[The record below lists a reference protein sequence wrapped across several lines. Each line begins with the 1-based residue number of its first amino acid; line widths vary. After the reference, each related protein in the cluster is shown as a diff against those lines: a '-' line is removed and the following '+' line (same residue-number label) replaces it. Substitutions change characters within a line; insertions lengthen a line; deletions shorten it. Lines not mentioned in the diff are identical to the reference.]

1 MEESHRYQS
10 HMIYLDEIIPPTAR
24 KPDYIGD
31 TEWVLNL
38 VNSVLYMM
46 GKRLPFAR
54 VTTFFSALPLPLQA
68 LMVEQWEISQYVP
81 TPITSLTD
89 LLDEIVDTSHL
100 LYLAD
105 DTQVALAEKALFA
118 TLEKALLLQPPKLLV
133 P

>member
-10 HMIYLDEIIPPTAR
+10 HMIYLDEIILPNAR
-24 KPDYIGD
+24 KPGYIGD

-38 VNSVLYMM
+38 VLNIM

-89 LLDEIVDTSHL
+89 LLDEIVDTSRL